1 MVTVGDMLELECLA
15 DAEVLVDV
23 AGARGRSVVEVA
35 ALALAHADVILER
48 SRRIVRENLEVLME
62 WVASEPHLSIVRP
75 EAGTTALVY
84 YDYPIES
91 RDFCVKMME
100 AEGALVT
107 PGDCFEEPRS
117 FRVGYA
123 YSDNPDALR
132 EGLAAISR
140 FLRTLE
146 G

>member
-1 MVTVGDMLELECLA
+1 MPRCWWTWPGR
-15 DAEVLVDV
+15 
-23 AGARGRSVVEVA
+23 GGRSVVEVA

-62 WVASEPHLSIVRP
+62 WVASEPHPSIVRP

-91 RDFCVKMME
+91 HDFCVKMME
-100 AEGALVT
+100 TEGALVT

-117 FRVGYA
+117 FHVGYA
-123 YSDNPDALR
+123 YSDNLDALR